1 MSATRTKTFLSVQP
15 VAERGGSDYCLL
27 HSVIDLTQQGWTCH
41 VVLPSPSPLATEF
54 AAAGATLHVVPMRRI
69 TTGRS
74 LGYWASYAAAWP
86 LAELRIWRIAKRV
99 DADVIHTNSLHSWY
113 GWAVAALRRRP
124 HLWHAREIVVQ
135 SRAALLVERL
145 LTRYFAWR
153 VIAISE
159 AVAEQ
164 LPASRVEVVYDTPDD
179 QRFSPLRAGSF
190 RTAVGIDDDRLV
202 VSSAGRIDTWKGFDV
217 LLDAVTA
224 IRRERPEVEVLIAGG
239 PVTDKEDYA
248 TRLEARAAE
257 LDGASWLGHRSDLPE
272 LLADSDVFVL
282 ASTEPEP
289 YGMVLAEAA
298 CAGVPIVATDQ
309 GGPREIVR
317 SMPPGRG
324 ALIPAFDPDALEAAV
339 LDLLPSGSSSTS
351 ARRQRRAWVLRSERS
366 LVDLCEQALIEGPGA
381 GR

>member
-1 MSATRTKTFLSVQP
+1 MQP

-27 HSVIDLTQQGWTCH
+27 HSVMDLTQQGWSCH
-41 VVLPSPSPLATEF
+41 VVLPGPSPLAEQF
-54 AAAGATLHVVPMRRI
+54 ADAGAVLHVVPMRRI

-74 LGYWASYAAAWP
+74 LRYWVSYAAAWP
-86 LAELRIWRIAKRV
+86 LAEYRIWQIARRV
-99 DADVIHTNSLHSWY
+99 GADLIHTNSLHSWY

-135 SRAALLVERL
+135 SQAALALERL

-153 VIAISE
+153 VVAISE

-164 LPASRVEVVYDTPDD
+164 LPKSRVEVIYDAPDTE
-179 QRFSPLRAGSF
+179 RFSPTQAGRF
-190 RTAVGIDDDRLV
+190 RQRIGIDDDRPV

-217 LLDAVTA
+217 LLDAVGA
-224 IRRERPEVEVLIAGG
+224 IRRSRPEVEVVVAGG
-239 PVTDKEDYA
+239 AVEDKEDYA
-248 TRLEARAAE
+248 ARLAARA
-257 LDGASWLGHRSDLPE
+257 GAMEGVRWLGHRSDLAE

-298 CAGVPIVATDQ
+298 ASGVPIVATDQ

-317 SMPPGRG
+317 SLPKGHG
-324 ALIPAFDPDALEAAV
+324 ALVPAFDPEALAAAV
-339 LDLLPSGSSSTS
+339 VELLPRTPSSTE
-351 ARRQRRAWVLRSERS
+351 ARRGRAPQVLRSHRS
-366 LVDLCEQALIEGPGA
+366 FVELCEQALLEG
-381 GR
+381 R